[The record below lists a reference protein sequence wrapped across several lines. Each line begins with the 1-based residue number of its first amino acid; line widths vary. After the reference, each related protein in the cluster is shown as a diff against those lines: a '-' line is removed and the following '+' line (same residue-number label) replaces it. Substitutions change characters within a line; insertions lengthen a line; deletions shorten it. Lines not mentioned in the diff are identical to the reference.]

1 MSTHTVPLESS
12 GVFVFSG
19 SEPVG
24 FSLADG
30 LVAGVVTG
38 FVVGAE
44 GSVASGT
51 GGATS

>member
-1 MSTHTVPLESS
+1 MSTHTVPLESAEA
-12 GVFVFSG
+12 FVFSG

-24 FSLADG
+24 FAFFDG
-30 LVAGVVTG
+30 VVAGVVTG
-38 FVVGAE
+38 SVGGAE